1 MLFRCFLDSFPDVVK
16 VRSHF
21 FFDCMSRDNE
31 VHSQPM
37 TALEDKQK
45 HARIFARFGDGHW
58 YAILPGMADGLRKSG
73 AVVQT
78 LSYAAP
84 EPEHA
89 Q

>member
-1 MLFRCFLDSFPDVVK
+1 MKATVDE
-16 VRSHF
+16 H
-21 FFDCMSRDNE
+21 N
-31 VHSQPM
+31 
-37 TALEDKQK
+37 
-45 HARIFARFGDGHW
+45 HARMFARFGDGHW

-78 LSYAAP
+78 LSYEAP